1 MYSVTFYIYS
11 VSSYLELLI
20 SYLYSLSTYF
30 YSATSYV
37 HSVSSYLYLATPYIY
52 SVSSYLHSVTSYM
65 YPVQPYFYS
74 VTSYIYSVS
83 SYFIQSSVSHLV
95 SHTLWEDIVPHIL
108 PCSRFRNKKRCKNY
122 ILYNFI
128 YFIDG
133 TVKLLTDDVVNK
145 SVVFRITETSH
156 CSGLK
161 MKETFL
167 I

>member
-1 MYSVTFYIYS
+1 MFSLILFIFSLILFVFCLILFIFSILFTFIVILFIFS
-11 VSSYLELLI
+11 HNTYLQ
-20 SYLYSLSTYF
+20 
-30 YSATSYV
+30 
-37 HSVSSYLYLATPYIY
+37 TPYFC
-52 SVSSYLHSVTSYM
+52 SVSSYLH
-65 YPVQPYFYS
+65 S

-83 SYFIQSSVSHLV
+83 SYFIQSSVSHLA

-108 PCSRFRNKKRCKNY
+108 PCSRFRNKKRCENF
-122 ILYNFI
+122 ILHNFI

-161 MKETFL
+161 MKEMFL